1 MDRVVHFQMPYDNK
15 DRMAKFYE
23 TVFGWHNQFLGPEM
37 GEYVLAT
44 TTESCADGT
53 PKRPGAINGGFFA
66 NPPERQHTSIVIEVS
81 DISESMLKVT
91 ASGGK
96 VLCDPMEI
104 PGVGKMASFKDT
116 EGNQVTMMQFTMKR

>member
-1 MDRVVHFQMPYDNK
+1 MDSVVHFQMPYDNK

-37 GEYVLAT
+37 GGYVLAT
-44 TTESCADGT
+44 TTESDEDGK

-66 NPPERQHTSIVIEVS
+66 NQPERLHTSIVIAVS

-96 VLCDPMEI
+96 VLCEPMEI
-104 PGVGKMASFKDT
+104 PGVGKMATFKDP